1 MKASIY
7 ISLASLILIIIVGY
21 SNSDYNKHINKLK
34 TDTATFA
41 GGCFWATEAAFEQIK
56 GVQNVISGYC
66 GGESADATYEKI
78 ETGKTG
84 HAESVQVYYDPA
96 IITYNKL
103 LDIFF
108 TAHDPTQLNRQG
120 PDVGLQY
127 RSEIFYSNISQK
139 NLAEEK
145 IKYLNKTKFNQKI
158 TTQIAPL
165 EHFYVAEPYHQDYVR
180 QHPNEPY
187 IKNVS
192 LPKINKVKKDFPE
205 DLK

>member
-1 MKASIY
+1 MKATIFT
-7 ISLASLILIIIVGY
+7 SLTIIIIFNFSRY
-21 SNSDYNKHINKLK
+21 SNSDDAKHANKLK

-66 GGESADATYEKI
+66 GGDSSDATYEKL

-84 HAESVQVYYDPA
+84 HAESVQIYYNPA
-96 IITYNKL
+96 IISYDKL

-120 PDVGLQY
+120 PDIGPQY
-127 RSEIFYSNISQK
+127 RSEIFYSNLSQK
-139 NLAEEK
+139 NQAEAK
-145 IKYLNKTKFNQKI
+145 IKYLNKAKYNQKI

-165 EHFYVAEPYHQDYVR
+165 IHFYEAESYHQNYVL

-192 LPKINKVKKDFPE
+192 LPKINKVKKDFSE